1 MYIAD
6 LHIHSRFSRATSKEG
21 DAPHLDLW
29 AGRKGI
35 GLVGTGDFTHPAWR
49 AELQE
54 MLTPAE
60 EGFYTLKPQYRL
72 AQETAGT
79 AQPPRFVL
87 TGEISSIYKKN
98 GRVRKVHNLILLPS
112 FQAAEELSRRLERV
126 GNIHSDGR
134 PILGLD
140 SRDLLELTLTACPEA
155 VFIPAHIWTP
165 HFSLFGAFSGF
176 QTMEECFED
185 LTPHIHAVETGLSS
199 DPPMNWQVSALD
211 GYTLVSNS
219 DAHSPQK
226 LGREANLLDCGLSY
240 PALKH
245 AIETGEGFGGTIEFF
260 PEEGK
265 YHLDGHRNCGV
276 CLTPQE
282 AESLGG
288 LCPVCGKKL
297 TIGVQHRVEELA
309 DRPLGQPRPNQKPF
323 ESLAPLPEVIAA
335 CTGSSE
341 TSKKTQA
348 RYQAMLQQLGSEFHI
363 LLQAGFEDIQ
373 RVAGPAVAEGIRR
386 LRLGQVERVPGY
398 DGAFGHVVLL
408 TPAEREALEGQTS
421 LFGAAKAK
429 APKRGRPAAPKQ
441 SSPKKEQAPSQPTAQ
456 LNPEQ
461 RRAAEW
467 TGPAVAVVAGPGTG
481 KTKTLTARILHLLGQ
496 GAAPGEITAVTFTR
510 RAAGEM
516 EERLAA
522 ALGGKS
528 ALRGLTVATF
538 HAICHDLLGRPPLL
552 SREESLALAES
563 VLRDGGQDMAPGEF
577 LRQVSQVKNSAVP
590 LGSSLP
596 PELYQAYQAALA
608 RRGAMDFGGQPD
620 RPPPLSRE
628 EALALAE
635 AVLRDGGQDM
645 APGEFLRQV
654 SQVKNSA
661 VPLGSSLPPELYQ
674 AYQAALARR
683 GAMDFGGQP
692 DRPPPLSREEALALA
707 EAVLRDGGQDM
718 APGEFLRQ
726 VAQVKNSAAPQAS
739 PLPPELFQAYQA
751 ALARRGAMDF
761 DDLLLRAAEQELT
774 PGQRR
779 RFTHLLIDEF
789 QDSNPLQLEL
799 ICRWSQKGES
809 LFVIGDPD
817 QSIYGFRGAD
827 SGCFEKLRQ
836 RFPQLETL
844 RLVKNYRS
852 TPQVLG
858 CAMPVIAHN
867 PGPARDLEPQAPAG
881 PPVRVLQGEDDLHQA
896 AAIAKEIARMTGGMG
911 MAEAGQDRSRERYR
925 SFSDVGVLC
934 RTHRQAQLVERCLRR
949 DSIPCQVTGRED
961 LLQRREARGML
972 AFLQA
977 VRDPADTAAL
987 STCLEL
993 VWDCLPETISAVV
1006 DLSRA
1011 AGGWD
1016 RAFSGDSR
1024 AFLGEFR
1031 AVSGFFQAAQGYF
1044 QPLQTEKPLALLT
1057 RWEGERGPFPGLE
1070 QLKNMAVFYPTTAAF
1085 LDALLLGEEADLR
1098 RGDGQ
1103 NYASGAVQVM
1113 TLHAAKGLEFPVVFL
1128 PFLDQGSLPLESE
1141 HRPAD
1146 IGEERRLFYVGIT
1159 RAQEELVFLCGP
1171 QPSPFLAELPP
1182 GCAAWEHLP
1191 SRQPTPEQL
1200 SFF

>member
-72 AQETAGT
+72 AQETTGA
-79 AQPPRFVL
+79 AHPPRFVL

-185 LTPHIHAVETGLSS
+185 MTPHIHAVETGLSS

-309 DRPLGQPRPNQKPF
+309 DRPLGQPRPHQKPF

-335 CTGSSE
+335 CTGTSE
-341 TSKKTQA
+341 ASKKTQA

-363 LLQAGFEDIQ
+363 LRQADLSDIQ

-441 SSPKKEQAPSQPTAQ
+441 SSPKKEQGPSQPTAQ

-481 KTKTLTARILHLLGQ
+481 KTKTLTARILRLLGQ

-552 SREESLALAES
+552 SREE
-563 VLRDGGQDMAPGEF
+563 
-577 LRQVSQVKNSAVP
+577 
-590 LGSSLP
+590 
-596 PELYQAYQAALA
+596 
-608 RRGAMDFGGQPD
+608 
-620 RPPPLSRE
+620 
-628 EALALAE
+628 ALALAE

-661 VPLGSSLPPELYQ
+661 APL
-674 AYQAALARR
+674 
-683 GAMDFGGQP
+683 D
-692 DRPPPLSREEALALA
+692 
-707 EAVLRDGGQDM
+707 
-718 APGEFLRQ
+718 
-726 VAQVKNSAAPQAS
+726 S

-751 ALARRGAMDF
+751 ALAQRGAMDF

-774 PGQRR
+774 PTQRR

-799 ICRWSQKGES
+799 VCRWSQKGES

-972 AFLQA
+972 AFLRA

-1011 AGGWD
+1011 AGGWN

-1128 PFLDQGSLPLESE
+1128 PFLDQGSLPLEPE

-1159 RAQEELVFLCGP
+1159 RAQEELVLLCGP
-1171 QPSPFLAELPP
+1171 QPSPFLEELPP
-1182 GCAAWEHLP
+1182 GRAVWEHLP
-1191 SRQPTPEQL
+1191 SRQPIPEQL

>member
-72 AQETAGT
+72 AQETAG
-79 AQPPRFVL
+79 AAHPPRFVL

-112 FQAAEELSRRLERV
+112 LQAAEELSRRLERV

-211 GYTLVSNS
+211 RYTLVSNS

-309 DRPLGQPRPNQKPF
+309 DRPLGQPRPQQKPF

-341 TSKKTQA
+341 ASKKTQA
-348 RYQAMLQQLGSEFHI
+348 RYQAMLQQLGSEFYI
-363 LLQAGFEDIQ
+363 LRQADLSDIQ

-421 LFGAAKAK
+421 LFGAAKTK
-429 APKRGRPAAPKQ
+429 APKQGRPAAPKRA
-441 SSPKKEQAPSQPTAQ
+441 SPKKEQAPSQPTAQ

-467 TGPAVAVVAGPGTG
+467 TGPVLAVVAGPGTG
-481 KTKTLTARILHLLGQ
+481 KTKTLTARILHLLEQ

-552 SREESLALAES
+552 SREE
-563 VLRDGGQDMAPGEF
+563 
-577 LRQVSQVKNSAVP
+577 
-590 LGSSLP
+590 
-596 PELYQAYQAALA
+596 
-608 RRGAMDFGGQPD
+608 
-620 RPPPLSRE
+620 
-628 EALALAE
+628 ALALAE

-661 VPLGSSLPPELYQ
+661 
-674 AYQAALARR
+674 
-683 GAMDFGGQP
+683 
-692 DRPPPLSREEALALA
+692 
-707 EAVLRDGGQDM
+707 
-718 APGEFLRQ
+718 
-726 VAQVKNSAAPQAS
+726 APQVS
-739 PLPPELFQAYQA
+739 PLPPQLFQAYQA

-761 DDLLLRAAEQELT
+761 DDLLLQAAERDLT

-867 PGPARDLEPQAPAG
+867 PGPARGLEPQAPAG

-934 RTHRQAQLVERCLRR
+934 RTHRQAQLVERCLRH

-1011 AGGWD
+1011 AGGWN

-1098 RGDGQ
+1098 RGDGR

-1159 RAQEELVFLCGP
+1159 RAQEELVLLCGP
-1171 QPSPFLAELPP
+1171 QPSPFLEELPP
-1182 GCAAWEHLP
+1182 GRAAWEHLP

>member
-72 AQETAGT
+72 PSDTAGT

-309 DRPLGQPRPNQKPF
+309 DRPLGQPRPQQKPF

-348 RYQAMLQQLGSEFHI
+348 RYEAMLQQLGSEFYI
-363 LLQAGFEDIQ
+363 LRQADLSDIQ

-429 APKRGRPAAPKQ
+429 TPKKQGQPAAPKQ
-441 SSPKKEQAPSQPTAQ
+441 SSPKKEQGPSQPTAQ

-467 TGPAVAVVAGPGTG
+467 TGPALAVVAGPGTG

-552 SREESLALAES
+552 SREE
-563 VLRDGGQDMAPGEF
+563 
-577 LRQVSQVKNSAVP
+577 
-590 LGSSLP
+590 
-596 PELYQAYQAALA
+596 
-608 RRGAMDFGGQPD
+608 
-620 RPPPLSRE
+620 
-628 EALALAE
+628 ALALAE

-692 DRPPPLSREEALALA
+692 DRPPLLSREESLALA

-726 VAQVKNSAAPQAS
+726 VSQVKNNAAPLGS
-739 PLPPELFQAYQA
+739 PLPPELYQAYQA
-751 ALARRGAMDF
+751 ALAQRGAMDF
-761 DDLLLRAAEQELT
+761 DDLLLRAAEQDLT

-836 RFPQLETL
+836 CFPQLETL

-911 MAEAGQDRSRERYR
+911 MAEAGQDRGREQYR

-1011 AGGWD
+1011 AGGWN

-1146 IGEERRLFYVGIT
+1146 IREERRLFYVGIT
-1159 RAQEELVFLCGP
+1159 RAQEELVLLCGP

-1182 GCAAWEHLP
+1182 GRAAWEHLP

>member
-72 AQETAGT
+72 ASDTAGA

-112 FQAAEELSRRLERV
+112 LQAAEELSRRLERV

-140 SRDLLELTLTACPEA
+140 SRDLLELTLTACPQA
-155 VFIPAHIWTP
+155 IFIPAHIWTP

-211 GYTLVSNS
+211 SYTLVSNS

-309 DRPLGQPRPNQKPF
+309 DRPLGQPRPQQKPF

-335 CTGSSE
+335 CTGASE

-348 RYQAMLQQLGSEFHI
+348 RYQAMLQQLGSEFYI
-363 LLQAGFEDIQ
+363 LRQAGFEDIQ

-408 TPAEREALEGQTS
+408 TPAERQALEGQTS

-429 APKRGRPAAPKQ
+429 TTKKQGRPAALKPAAPQ
-441 SSPKKEQAPSQPTAQ
+441 KEQAPSQPAAQ

-467 TGPAVAVVAGPGTG
+467 TGPALAVVAGPGTG
-481 KTKTLTARILHLLGQ
+481 KTKTLTARILHLLEQ

-522 ALGGKS
+522 ALGGKA

-538 HAICHDLLGRPPLL
+538 HAICHDLLGRPPL
-552 SREESLALAES
+552 
-563 VLRDGGQDMAPGEF
+563 
-577 LRQVSQVKNSAVP
+577 
-590 LGSSLP
+590 
-596 PELYQAYQAALA
+596 
-608 RRGAMDFGGQPD
+608 
-620 RPPPLSRE
+620 LSRE

-654 SQVKNSA
+654 SRVKNST
-661 VPLGSSLPPELYQ
+661 
-674 AYQAALARR
+674 
-683 GAMDFGGQP
+683 
-692 DRPPPLSREEALALA
+692 
-707 EAVLRDGGQDM
+707 
-718 APGEFLRQ
+718 
-726 VAQVKNSAAPQAS
+726 APQAS
-739 PLPPELFQAYQA
+739 PLPPQLYQAYQA

-761 DDLLLRAAEQELT
+761 DDLLLRAAERDLT
-774 PGQRR
+774 PTQRR

-836 RFPQLETL
+836 RCPALETL
-844 RLVKNYRS
+844 RLVRNYRS

-858 CAMPVIAHN
+858 CAMPVISHN

-934 RTHRQAQLVERCLRR
+934 RTHRQAQLVERCLRH

-977 VRDPADTAAL
+977 VRDPTDTAAL

-1011 AGGWD
+1011 AGGWN

-1070 QLKNMAVFYPTTAAF
+1070 QLKNMAVFYSTTAAF

-1098 RGDGQ
+1098 RGDGR

-1159 RAQEELVFLCGP
+1159 RAQEELVLLCGP
-1171 QPSPFLAELPP
+1171 QPSPFLEELPP
-1182 GCAAWEHLP
+1182 GRAAWEHLP

>member
-72 AQETAGT
+72 ASDTAGA

-112 FQAAEELSRRLERV
+112 LQAAEELSRRLERV

-211 GYTLVSNS
+211 SYTLVSNS

-245 AIETGEGFGGTIEFF
+245 AMETGEGFGGTIEFF

-309 DRPLGQPRPNQKPF
+309 DRPLGQPRPQQKPF

-335 CTGSSE
+335 CTGASE

-348 RYQAMLQQLGSEFHI
+348 RYQAMLQQLGSEFYI
-363 LLQAGFEDIQ
+363 LRQAGFEDIQ

-408 TPAEREALEGQTS
+408 TPAERQALEGQTS

-429 APKRGRPAAPKQ
+429 TTKKQGRPAALKPAAPQ
-441 SSPKKEQAPSQPTAQ
+441 KEQAPSQPTAQ

-467 TGPAVAVVAGPGTG
+467 TGPALAVVAGPGTG
-481 KTKTLTARILHLLGQ
+481 KTKTLTARILHLLEQ

-522 ALGGKS
+522 ALGGKA

-538 HAICHDLLGRPPLL
+538 HAICHDLLGRPPL
-552 SREESLALAES
+552 
-563 VLRDGGQDMAPGEF
+563 
-577 LRQVSQVKNSAVP
+577 
-590 LGSSLP
+590 
-596 PELYQAYQAALA
+596 
-608 RRGAMDFGGQPD
+608 
-620 RPPPLSRE
+620 LSRE

-654 SQVKNSA
+654 SRVKNST
-661 VPLGSSLPPELYQ
+661 
-674 AYQAALARR
+674 
-683 GAMDFGGQP
+683 
-692 DRPPPLSREEALALA
+692 
-707 EAVLRDGGQDM
+707 
-718 APGEFLRQ
+718 
-726 VAQVKNSAAPQAS
+726 APQAS
-739 PLPPELFQAYQA
+739 PLPPQLYQAYQA

-761 DDLLLRAAEQELT
+761 DDLLLRAAERDLT
-774 PGQRR
+774 PTQRR

-836 RFPQLETL
+836 RCPALETL
-844 RLVKNYRS
+844 RLVRNYRS

-858 CAMPVIAHN
+858 CAMPVISHN

-934 RTHRQAQLVERCLRR
+934 RTHRQAQLVERCLRH

-1011 AGGWD
+1011 AGGWN

-1070 QLKNMAVFYPTTAAF
+1070 QLKNMAVFYSTTAAF

-1159 RAQEELVFLCGP
+1159 RAQEELVLLCGP
-1171 QPSPFLAELPP
+1171 QPSPFLEELPP
-1182 GCAAWEHLP
+1182 GRAAWEHLP

>member
-49 AELQE
+49 EELQE

-72 AQETAGT
+72 ASDTAGA

-112 FQAAEELSRRLERV
+112 LQAAEELSRRLERV

-211 GYTLVSNS
+211 SYTLVSNS

-245 AIETGEGFGGTIEFF
+245 AMETGEGFGGTIEFF

-309 DRPLGQPRPNQKPF
+309 DRPLGQPRPHQKPF

-335 CTGSSE
+335 CTGNSE

-363 LLQAGFEDIQ
+363 LRQAGFEDIQ

-441 SSPKKEQAPSQPTAQ
+441 SSPKKEQGPSQPTAQ

-461 RRAAEW
+461 RRPLLAFNHIHFQIHDVGYHLFPEQAFCPASADFRPFNLNSKISRHFQRIPQSEYNTFQYCLRHLFSRRVHRHPCKCCPCHRVIVRGTLSHEIRKIEHLIFSQLYDLFLLFCKLRCSKNILHPPFITGCCAEHAAHQMIVSIRMGKGVKRIIPVYLELPAGNKDG
-467 TGPAVAVVAGPGTG
+467 TARSEGNIAHSLADSSGSHSRSRIIPGSRNDFYAFRQSEFFSLLLFQSADHLIAFIKIRQLLPADSADFHHLFGPALVLHIHQKHTGRIRIVAA
-481 KTKTLTARILHLLGQ
+481 K
-496 GAAPGEITAVTFTR
+496 
-510 RAAGEM
+510 
-516 EERLAA
+516 
-522 ALGGKS
+522 
-528 ALRGLTVATF
+528 
-538 HAICHDLLGRPPLL
+538 RP
-552 SREESLALAES
+552 
-563 VLRDGGQDMAPGEF
+563 
-577 LRQVSQVKNSAVP
+577 
-590 LGSSLP
+590 
-596 PELYQAYQAALA
+596 
-608 RRGAMDFGGQPD
+608 GQPV
-620 RPPPLSRE
+620 RKVIFR
-628 EALALAE
+628 
-635 AVLRDGGQDM
+635 
-645 APGEFLRQV
+645 
-654 SQVKNSA
+654 KH
-661 VPLGSSLPPELYQ
+661 
-674 AYQAALARR
+674 
-683 GAMDFGGQP
+683 DFP
-692 DRPPPLSREEALALA
+692 DPR
-707 EAVLRDGGQDM
+707 
-718 APGEFLRQ
+718 
-726 VAQVKNSAAPQAS
+726 K
-739 PLPPELFQAYQA
+739 
-751 ALARRGAMDF
+751 
-761 DDLLLRAAEQELT
+761 LLRLIFFHPENF
-774 PGQRR
+774 RR
-779 RFTHLLIDEF
+779 CKSRKR
-789 QDSNPLQLEL
+789 NVGR
-799 ICRWSQKGES
+799 ICRQ
-809 LFVIGDPD
+809 LFP
-817 QSIYGFRGAD
+817 
-827 SGCFEKLRQ
+827 
-836 RFPQLETL
+836 
-844 RLVKNYRS
+844 
-852 TPQVLG
+852 
-858 CAMPVIAHN
+858 
-867 PGPARDLEPQAPAG
+867 
-881 PPVRVLQGEDDLHQA
+881 
-896 AAIAKEIARMTGGMG
+896 
-911 MAEAGQDRSRERYR
+911 
-925 SFSDVGVLC
+925 SD
-934 RTHRQAQLVERCLRR
+934 HF
-949 DSIPCQVTGRED
+949 I
-961 LLQRREARGML
+961 
-972 AFLQA
+972 
-977 VRDPADTAAL
+977 
-987 STCLEL
+987 
-993 VWDCLPETISAVV
+993 
-1006 DLSRA
+1006 
-1011 AGGWD
+1011 
-1016 RAFSGDSR
+1016 
-1024 AFLGEFR
+1024 
-1031 AVSGFFQAAQGYF
+1031 
-1044 QPLQTEKPLALLT
+1044 
-1057 RWEGERGPFPGLE
+1057 
-1070 QLKNMAVFYPTTAAF
+1070 
-1085 LDALLLGEEADLR
+1085 
-1098 RGDGQ
+1098 
-1103 NYASGAVQVM
+1103 
-1113 TLHAAKGLEFPVVFL
+1113 
-1128 PFLDQGSLPLESE
+1128 
-1141 HRPAD
+1141 
-1146 IGEERRLFYVGIT
+1146 
-1159 RAQEELVFLCGP
+1159 
-1171 QPSPFLAELPP
+1171 
-1182 GCAAWEHLP
+1182 
-1191 SRQPTPEQL
+1191 
-1200 SFF
+1200 

>member
-155 VFIPAHIWTP
+155 IFIPAHIWTP

-309 DRPLGQPRPNQKPF
+309 DRPLGQPRPQQKPF

-335 CTGSSE
+335 CTGASE

-348 RYQAMLQQLGSEFHI
+348 RYQAMLQQLGSEFYI
-363 LLQAGFEDIQ
+363 LRQAGFEDIQ

-408 TPAEREALEGQTS
+408 TPAERQALEGQTS

-429 APKRGRPAAPKQ
+429 TTKKQGRPAALKPAAPQ
-441 SSPKKEQAPSQPTAQ
+441 KEQAPSQPTAQ

-467 TGPAVAVVAGPGTG
+467 TGPALAVVAGPGTG
-481 KTKTLTARILHLLGQ
+481 KTKTLTARILHLLEQ

-522 ALGGKS
+522 ALGGKA

-538 HAICHDLLGRPPLL
+538 HAICHDLLGRPPL
-552 SREESLALAES
+552 
-563 VLRDGGQDMAPGEF
+563 
-577 LRQVSQVKNSAVP
+577 
-590 LGSSLP
+590 
-596 PELYQAYQAALA
+596 
-608 RRGAMDFGGQPD
+608 
-620 RPPPLSRE
+620 LSRE

-654 SQVKNSA
+654 SQVKNST
-661 VPLGSSLPPELYQ
+661 V
-674 AYQAALARR
+674 
-683 GAMDFGGQP
+683 
-692 DRPPPLSREEALALA
+692 
-707 EAVLRDGGQDM
+707 
-718 APGEFLRQ
+718 
-726 VAQVKNSAAPQAS
+726 PQAS
-739 PLPPELFQAYQA
+739 PLPPQLYQAYQA

-761 DDLLLRAAEQELT
+761 DDLLLRAAERDLT
-774 PGQRR
+774 PTQRR

-836 RFPQLETL
+836 RCPALETL
-844 RLVKNYRS
+844 RLVRNYRS

-858 CAMPVIAHN
+858 CAMPVISHN

-934 RTHRQAQLVERCLRR
+934 RTHRQAQLVERCLRH

-1011 AGGWD
+1011 AGGWN

-1070 QLKNMAVFYPTTAAF
+1070 QLKNMAVFYSTTAAF

-1159 RAQEELVFLCGP
+1159 RAQEELVLLCGP
-1171 QPSPFLAELPP
+1171 QPSPFLEELPP
-1182 GCAAWEHLP
+1182 GRAAWEHLP

>member
-72 AQETAGT
+72 PSDTAG
-79 AQPPRFVL
+79 AAHPPRFVL

-112 FQAAEELSRRLERV
+112 LQAAEELSRRLERV

-155 VFIPAHIWTP
+155 IFIPAHIWTP

-309 DRPLGQPRPNQKPF
+309 DRPLGQPRPQQKPF

-341 TSKKTQA
+341 ASKKTRA

-363 LLQAGFEDIQ
+363 LRQADLSDIQ

-441 SSPKKEQAPSQPTAQ
+441 SSPKKEQGPSQPTAQ

-467 TGPAVAVVAGPGTG
+467 TGPTVAVVAGPGTG

-552 SREESLALAES
+552 SREE
-563 VLRDGGQDMAPGEF
+563 
-577 LRQVSQVKNSAVP
+577 
-590 LGSSLP
+590 
-596 PELYQAYQAALA
+596 
-608 RRGAMDFGGQPD
+608 
-620 RPPPLSRE
+620 
-628 EALALAE
+628 ALALAE

-661 VPLGSSLPPELYQ
+661 APQASPLPPQLYQ

-692 DRPPPLSREEALALA
+692 DRPPLLSREESLALA

-718 APGEFLRQ
+718 ALGEFLRQ
-726 VAQVKNSAAPQAS
+726 VAQVKNSAAPLGS
-739 PLPPELFQAYQA
+739 PLPPELYQAYQA
-751 ALARRGAMDF
+751 ALAQRGAMDF
-761 DDLLLRAAEQELT
+761 DDLLLRAAEQDLT

-836 RFPQLETL
+836 RSPQLETL

-977 VRDPADTAAL
+977 VWDPADTAAL

-1128 PFLDQGSLPLESE
+1128 PFLDQGSLPLEPE

-1146 IGEERRLFYVGIT
+1146 IREERRLFYVGIT
-1159 RAQEELVFLCGP
+1159 RAQEELVLLCGP
-1171 QPSPFLAELPP
+1171 QPSPFLEELPP
-1182 GCAAWEHLP
+1182 GRAAWEHLP

>member
-72 AQETAGT
+72 PSDTAGA

-140 SRDLLELTLTACPEA
+140 SRDLLELTLTACPQA
-155 VFIPAHIWTP
+155 IFIPAHIWTP

-211 GYTLVSNS
+211 SYTLVSNS

-245 AIETGEGFGGTIEFF
+245 AMETGEGFGGTIEFF

-309 DRPLGQPRPNQKPF
+309 DRPLGQPRPQQKPF

-335 CTGSSE
+335 CTGASE

-348 RYQAMLQQLGSEFHI
+348 RYQAMLQQLGSEFYI
-363 LLQAGFEDIQ
+363 LRQAGFEDIQ

-408 TPAEREALEGQTS
+408 TPAERQALEGQTS

-429 APKRGRPAAPKQ
+429 TTKKQGRPAALKPAAPQ
-441 SSPKKEQAPSQPTAQ
+441 KEQAPSQPTAQ

-467 TGPAVAVVAGPGTG
+467 TGPALAVVAGPGTG
-481 KTKTLTARILHLLGQ
+481 KTKTLTARILHLLER

-522 ALGGKS
+522 ALGGKA

-552 SREESLALAES
+552 SREESLALAE
-563 VLRDGGQDMAPGEF
+563 
-577 LRQVSQVKNSAVP
+577 
-590 LGSSLP
+590 
-596 PELYQAYQAALA
+596 
-608 RRGAMDFGGQPD
+608 
-620 RPPPLSRE
+620 
-628 EALALAE
+628 

-654 SQVKNSA
+654 SRVKNST
-661 VPLGSSLPPELYQ
+661 
-674 AYQAALARR
+674 
-683 GAMDFGGQP
+683 
-692 DRPPPLSREEALALA
+692 
-707 EAVLRDGGQDM
+707 
-718 APGEFLRQ
+718 
-726 VAQVKNSAAPQAS
+726 APQAS
-739 PLPPELFQAYQA
+739 PLPPQLYQAYQA

-761 DDLLLRAAEQELT
+761 DDLLLRAAERDLT
-774 PGQRR
+774 PTQRR

-836 RFPQLETL
+836 RCPALETL
-844 RLVKNYRS
+844 RLVRNYRS

-858 CAMPVIAHN
+858 CAMPVISHN

-934 RTHRQAQLVERCLRR
+934 RTHRQAQLVERCLRH

-1011 AGGWD
+1011 AGGWN

-1098 RGDGQ
+1098 RGDGR

-1159 RAQEELVFLCGP
+1159 RAQEELVLLCGP
-1171 QPSPFLAELPP
+1171 QPSPFLEELPP
-1182 GCAAWEHLP
+1182 GRAAWEHLP